1 MIFSTQDK
9 TQKVYLDH
17 LQQHQ
22 KRIRTS
28 FIKCR
33 AAAAAA
39 VAVVAAV
46 VVVFQRF
53 FTPTFRR
60 DFFLT
65 KKKEINDPKHAAVLV
80 AFI

>member
-1 MIFSTQDK
+1 M
-9 TQKVYLDH
+9 YLDH

-33 AAAAAA
+33 AAVVVAVAAA
-39 VAVVAAV
+39 VAGAAAVVVVVAVAAAVVAAV
-46 VVVFQRF
+46 VFLKRF

-60 DFFLT
+60 DFSF
-65 KKKEINDPKHAAVLV
+65 N
-80 AFI
+80 